1 MLERNAFRE
10 GGIFMITA
18 VYLRKSRADRQDESI
33 DDTLQRHR
41 DTLLALAGDRG
52 DTVAAVYEE
61 VVSGDSLYARP
72 EMLRLLEDVSA
83 GRYEG
88 VLCMDIDRLGR
99 GGMSDQGII
108 LDAFKN
114 SGTRIITP
122 RKVYDL
128 NNELD
133 EEYTEFETF
142 LARRE
147 LKLIKRRMQRGIR
160 KTVDE
165 GGYLANA
172 PYGYRKTVIDKRP
185 SLEIVPEEGEV
196 VQLIFDLYVKEGAGT
211 PAIAETLNA
220 MGAVPR
226 RGGRFSRSTVRFIL
240 RNPVYTGTVVW
251 NRNQRQ
257 RKGGTVRTLPN
268 PPEKWVVTPGKHP
281 ALVSEALFQ
290 QAQKR
295 LSRGPSGVRYDGTCQ
310 NPLAGL
316 VFCANCG
323 KKMQRQYRAAAGKPP
338 TLLCTEKG
346 CMVSSPMDQV
356 LEAVMEGLRFRTAA
370 VRLVR
375 EPSEPPETAPLEKLA
390 AALEKELDQCRRQKQ
405 ALCGL
410 LERGVYDEET
420 FRERSRL
427 LARQESEGAEQLA
440 ACRERLS
447 RLRQTLPP
455 EDGGE
460 KRLCDLLP
468 GGSPGV
474 QNLLLK
480 ALIARIDYYKKEPWN
495 PGGFLLVLT
504 LKEFPAEVSEDA
516 SCSDEQ
522 ES

>member
-1 MLERNAFRE
+1 
-10 GGIFMITA
+10 MITA
-18 VYLRKSRADRQDESI
+18 IYLRKSRADRQDEAVG
-33 DDTLQRHR
+33 DTLQRHR
-41 DTLLALAGDRG
+41 ETLLSLAEDRG

-61 VVSGDSLYARP
+61 VVSGDSLYSRP

-83 GRYEG
+83 GKYEA

-114 SGTRIITP
+114 SGTRIVTP

-185 SLEIVPEEGEV
+185 SLEVVPEEGEV
-196 VQLIFDLYVKEGAGT
+196 VRLIFELYVAHGVGT
-211 PAIAETLNA
+211 PSIAETLNA

-251 NRNQRQ
+251 NRNRRQ
-257 RKGGTVRTLPN
+257 RKNDGTVRTLPN

-281 ALVSEALFQ
+281 ALVSEALFEK
-290 QAQKR
+290 AQKR
-295 LSRGPSGVRYDGTCQ
+295 LNRSPGGARYDGSCQ

-316 VFCANCG
+316 IFCSNCG
-323 KKMQRQYRAAAGKPP
+323 RKMQRQHRAAAGKPP
-338 TLLCTEKG
+338 TLLCTKKR
-346 CMVSSPMDQV
+346 CMVSSPMEQV
-356 LEAVMEGLRFRTAA
+356 LRAVAEGLRPQTAA
-370 VRLVR
+370 VRLVQ
-375 EPSEPPETAPLEKLA
+375 EPAEPPGSACLEKLA
-390 AALEKELDQCRRQKQ
+390 AALEKEQDQRRRQKQ
-405 ALCGL
+405 TLCGL

-420 FRERSRL
+420 FRERASLLDRL
-427 LARQESEGAEQLA
+427 ERETAEQLA
-440 ACRERLS
+440 DCRRQIA
-447 RLRQTLPP
+447 RLRQSCPSK
-455 EDGGE
+455 ERQE
-460 KRLCDLLP
+460 QRLCDLLP
-468 GGSPGV
+468 ECSPGAA
-474 QNLLLK
+474 NLLFK
-480 ALIARIDYYKKEPWN
+480 ALVDRIDYYKKEPWI
-495 PGGFLLVLT
+495 PGGFLLVVA
-504 LKEFPAEVSEDA
+504 LKEFPAANVLEED